1 MNLRRATGRPLVI
14 GHRGAAAVAPEN
26 TLAALEAAVAAR
38 VDLVEFDISPGL
50 RLGHSLDELPAE
62 ELSLDDALEFLKRHG
77 VGVHLDVKLPGYED
91 EVLAA
96 IRRHGVGERAVV
108 STSFAVTV
116 RRFARLAPELPRAI
130 GYPRDRL
137 GVSNLSWPRPVQ
149 RAGAAALRQA
159 MPARVPVLLRWSRA
173 NTLSLHHTLCSRASV
188 ATAHRLGAPVLAWTV
203 NDPAGVRRVT
213 AAGVDGIVSDDPE
226 MALATLL
233 AL

>member
-1 MNLRRATGRPLVI
+1 MNLRRATGHPLVI

-50 RLGHSLDELPAE
+50 RLGHSLDELPPE
-62 ELSLDDALEFLKRHG
+62 EVSLDDALEFLKGHG
-77 VGVHLDVKLPGYED
+77 VGVHLDVKLPGYEHD
-91 EVLAA
+91 VLEA
-96 IRRHGVGERAVV
+96 IRRHDVGERAVV

-137 GVSNLSWPRPVQ
+137 GVSNLSWPRPMQ

-159 MPARVPVLLRWSRA
+159 MPVRIPVLLRWARA
-173 NTLSLHHTLCSRASV
+173 NTLCLHHTLCSRAAV
-188 ATAHRLGAPVLAWTV
+188 AIAHRLGAPVLAWTV
-203 NDPAGVRRVT
+203 NDPASVRRVT

>member
-50 RLGHSLDELPAE
+50 RLGHSLDELPPE
-62 ELSLDDALEFLKRHG
+62 EFSLDDALEFLKGHG
-77 VGVHLDVKLPGYED
+77 VGVHLDVKLPGYERD
-91 EVLAA
+91 VFEA

-137 GVSNLSWPRPVQ
+137 GVSNLSWPRPMQ

-159 MPARVPVLLRWSRA
+159 MPVRIPVLLRWAHA
-173 NTLSLHHTLCSRASV
+173 NTLSLHHTLCSRAAV
-188 ATAHRLGAPVLAWTV
+188 AIAHRLGTPVLAWTV
-203 NDPAGVRRVT
+203 NDPAAVRRVT